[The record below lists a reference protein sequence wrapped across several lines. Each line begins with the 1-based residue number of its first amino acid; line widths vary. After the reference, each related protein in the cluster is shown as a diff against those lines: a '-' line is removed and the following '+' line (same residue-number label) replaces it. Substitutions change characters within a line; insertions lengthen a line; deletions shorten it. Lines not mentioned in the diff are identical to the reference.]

1 MRSISLYRPD
11 WSNGEPARSP
21 SILAA
26 LAAVVLAARAAA
38 IPLAVGFVLA
48 FFVAP
53 VDPISARASMLDE
66 TTAAGT
72 TSAGGQEGTGQPADQ
87 LPEQT
92 PGQLIERFHAELLI
106 VMQNAGDWD
115 YRARRD
121 RLAPSVVE
129 MFDSGSMTRIASG
142 RYWKTFEDDQKSALT
157 AAFRAFTLANYAA
170 RFNGYS
176 GQVFETTGETRR
188 DDRHSFVRTR
198 LIVSDGEAI
207 RIDYLMRLTGRK
219 WRIIDVFVE
228 GRFSEL
234 AVRRSE
240 FAPVLR
246 DRGFPGLIEV
256 LRNKV
261 SELEA
266 ENGAG

>member
-1 MRSISLYRPD
+1 MRSISLYRPG

-66 TTAAGT
+66 TIAAGT
-72 TSAGGQEGTGQPADQ
+72 VSASPAADQ
-87 LPEQT
+87 LPQQT

-106 VMQNAGDWD
+106 VMQNSGDWD

>member
-1 MRSISLYRPD
+1 MRSISLYRPLQG
-11 WSNGEPARSP
+11 NGRPARG
-21 SILAA
+21 LKA
-26 LAAVVLAARAAA
+26 LPARAAA
-38 IPLAVGFVLA
+38 IILAAGFTLA
-48 FFVAP
+48 FLVAP
-53 VDPISARASMLDE
+53 VDPISARASTLDDNAATGAAE
-66 TTAAGT
+66 TGA
-72 TSAGGQEGTGQPADQ
+72 QEGATQPR
-87 LPEQT
+87 EQPGEQSGERS
-92 PGQLIERFHAELLI
+92 PGQIIERFHAELLV

-121 RLAPSVVE
+121 RLAPSIVA

-142 RYWKTFEDDQKSALT
+142 RYWRGFEEDQKAALT

-176 GQVFETTGETRR
+176 GQSFVTTGETRR
-188 DDRHSFVRTR
+188 DDRHTFVRAK
-198 LIVSDGEAI
+198 LVKSDGEEI
-207 RIDYLMRLTGRK
+207 RIDYLMRLTGKK

-256 LRNKV
+256 LRSKV
-261 SELEA
+261 SELEV

>member
-1 MRSISLYRPD
+1 MRSISLYRPLQG
-11 WSNGEPARSP
+11 SGQRARGLKAFS
-21 SILAA
+21 
-26 LAAVVLAARAAA
+26 ARAAA
-38 IPLAVGFVLA
+38 IILAAGFTLA
-48 FFVAP
+48 FLVAP
-53 VDPISARASMLDE
+53 VDPISARASTLDDNA
-66 TTAAGT
+66 AAGAAET
-72 TSAGGQEGTGQPADQ
+72 AGQEGTGQPG
-87 LPEQT
+87 EQS
-92 PGQLIERFHAELLI
+92 PGQIIERFHAELLV

-121 RLAPSVVE
+121 RLAPSIVA

-142 RYWKTFEDDQKSALT
+142 RYWRDFEEDQKAALT

-176 GQVFETTGETRR
+176 GQSFVTTGETRR
-188 DDRHSFVRTR
+188 DDRHTFVRAK
-198 LIVSDGEAI
+198 LVKSDGEEI
-207 RIDYLMRLTGRK
+207 RIDYLMRLTGKK

-256 LRNKV
+256 LRSKV
-261 SELEA
+261 SELEV

>member
-1 MRSISLYRPD
+1 MRSISLYRPHPGT
-11 WSNGEPARSP
+11 GELACFLRGAATVAVVI
-21 SILAA
+21 ILALFA
-26 LAAVVLAARAAA
+26 GL
-38 IPLAVGFVLA
+38 
-48 FFVAP
+48 

-66 TTAAGT
+66 TTTADVVST
-72 TSAGGQEGTGQPADQ
+72 EEQESAIPV
-87 LPEQT
+87 
-92 PGQLIERFHAELLI
+92 IERFHAELLM
-106 VMQNAGDWD
+106 VMQNAGEWD
-115 YRARRD
+115 YRQRRD

-129 MFDSGSMTRIASG
+129 MFDSGSMTGIASG
-142 RYWKTFEDDQKSALT
+142 RFWKTFEDDQKATLT

-176 GQVFETTGETRR
+176 GQVFETVGETRR
-188 DDRHSFVRTR
+188 DDRHSFVRTM
-198 LIVSDGEAI
+198 LIKSDGEPI
-207 RIDYLMRLTGRK
+207 RIDYLLRLSGKK

-234 AVRRSE
+234 AVRRAE
-240 FAPVLR
+240 FSPVLR

-266 ENGAG
+266 ENGAD